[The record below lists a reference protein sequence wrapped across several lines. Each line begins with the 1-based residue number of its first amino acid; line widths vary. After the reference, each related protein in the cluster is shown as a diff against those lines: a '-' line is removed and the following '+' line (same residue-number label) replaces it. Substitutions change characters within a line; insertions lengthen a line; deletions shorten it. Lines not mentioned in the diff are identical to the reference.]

1 MHTVAVAAAAAV
13 VVAVA
18 AAAPA
23 AAAAAAAAAAV
34 AAVMGLG
41 RRCKHGERPALEL
54 VKDQKGR
61 EQEQDHQDYQDQD
74 QGQAAPLQEER
85 AAVLLGGALYE
96 LLNAE
101 AFCTYN

>member
-1 MHTVAVAAAAAV
+1 MPSPPIAAAVAV
-13 VVAVA
+13 VVAVV
-18 AAAPA
+18 
-23 AAAAAAAAAAV
+23 V
-34 AAVMGLG
+34 AAVLAVTGLG

-61 EQEQDHQDYQDQD
+61 EQEQDHQDQD

-101 AFCTYN
+101 AFFTYN